1 MLTGSVLHAKVA
13 SRLARHAGLRIF
25 RLFSRPLESEPLRE
39 LPQGIQLRLLGEHDV
54 LALCRDPELDL
65 RQDSVAA
72 AYGRGDVCVGA
83 FDSEVLAGYSWAAF
97 APLPHLDGVWVEF
110 DRLTAW
116 TYKSLVRPSHRG
128 RGIAPALYR
137 FADGACLERGRRRS
151 VICVESHNRRSVRAA
166 LNARYAP
173 SGYGAYAFRG
183 PRILSW
189 SSPEAKRHAVSF
201 FLPQAPLI

>member
-1 MLTGSVLHAKVA
+1 MSTGSVLHARVA

-25 RLFSRPLESEPLRE
+25 RLFSRPLEAQPPRE
-39 LPQGIQLRLLGEHDV
+39 LAQGIQLRLFGEPDV

-65 RQDSVAA
+65 RPDSVAA

-83 FDSEVLAGYSWAAF
+83 FDSGVLAGYCWAAF

-116 TYKSLVRPSHRG
+116 IYKSLVRNSHRG

-137 FADGACLERGRRRS
+137 FADGPCLERGRRRS
-151 VICVESHNRRSVRAA
+151 VICVESHNYGSVRAA
-166 LNARYAP
+166 LRAGYAS
-173 SGYGAYAFRG
+173 SGYGAYALRG
-183 PRILSW
+183 RRILRW
-189 SSPEAKRHAVSF
+189 SSPAAKRHAVSF
-201 FLPQAPLI
+201 FLPQAPLV